1 MTSWNELLRFTRAHQ
16 GELTLSVY
24 IAAAPADPGAR
35 QTWLVKL
42 RKQLSQISDALDD
55 QPVEERE
62 AFAGC
67 VARLFERLPTRGTMP
82 RDHSWA
88 FFAAAGGDDL
98 MLELPP
104 GVETSVHWGLGAR
117 VVPFLRVA
125 EPEEA
130 LVVQVDR
137 ISARL
142 TRFVNG
148 ELEDSYLLEAESIDE
163 VGPHMSAPP
172 RVGFHGGTRG
182 RAGADEAQRQRR
194 EATDRLLANVVRRIG
209 TMAEFRMP
217 ILIGGAPDSAVR
229 VLESLPVALA
239 DRSILATDLRM
250 GAPREYLG
258 EIRAALRTLH
268 GRQQQERIAA
278 LRDLAL
284 SGGTAVVGYET
295 AERAAQMGAIA
306 ELIFTDD
313 AWHRH
318 PAEIEALVRRAL
330 VDGADVEFAEP
341 GAVRAMDGA
350 ADGVIA
356 GLRFSVLPT
365 P

>member
-24 IAAAPADPGAR
+24 IAAAPADPSER
-35 QTWLVKL
+35 QSWFVRL
-42 RKQLSQISDALDD
+42 RQQLNHISDGLDA
-55 QPVEERE
+55 QAHEERE
-62 AFAGC
+62 AFARC
-67 VARLFERLPTRGTMP
+67 VAKLFDRLPAQGTMP

-98 MLELPP
+98 MLELAP

-137 ISARL
+137 ISSQL
-142 TRFVNG
+142 SRFANG
-148 ELEDSYLLEAESIDE
+148 EFDDSVTLEAEPIDE
-163 VGPHMSAPP
+163 VGPFMSAPA
-172 RVGFHGGTRG
+172 RTGFHGGTRG
-182 RAGADEAQRQRR
+182 RTGADEAQRQRR
-194 EATDRLLANVVRRIG
+194 ESTDRLLSDTVRRIG

-217 ILIGGAPDSAVR
+217 VLIGGAPESAVR

-250 GAPREYLG
+250 GTPHEYRD
-258 EIRAALRTLH
+258 EIRSALHQLH
-268 GRQQQERIAA
+268 SRQQEERIAA

-284 SGGTAVVGYET
+284 AGGSAVIGYEDS
-295 AERAAQMGAIA
+295 ERAAQMGAIA
-306 ELIFTDD
+306 ELIFTDE
-313 AWHRH
+313 AWHQH

-330 VDGADVEFAEP
+330 VDGAEVEFAEP
-341 GAVRAMDGA
+341 GAVRAMDGT

-356 GLRFSVLPT
+356 GLRFPVLPT